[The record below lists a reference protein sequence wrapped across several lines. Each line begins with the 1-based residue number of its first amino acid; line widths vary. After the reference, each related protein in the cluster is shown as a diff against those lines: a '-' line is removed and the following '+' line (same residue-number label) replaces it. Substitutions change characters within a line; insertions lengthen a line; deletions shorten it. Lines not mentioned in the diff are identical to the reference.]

1 VNASVLQGKSV
12 EIMPVNSQI
21 DACSTQ
27 AQDFQA
33 LGKQLGLNVT
43 IYNDSGVPTQW
54 MAGIEAATAARDQ
67 AIVGLCGI
75 VPQLVSSQLQAA
87 HAAGLSFI
95 DGNYNET
102 NYYTGLDGETAV
114 NTTQGITDDVD
125 EAILNQNGKAMHALV
140 VTSPSI
146 IQGPAGAAAAQTAV
160 QAACPKVCSVVNLS
174 IPIQNW
180 ATSTQSEVQQ
190 ELVSHPD
197 INAVI
202 IVFDGIVQFAYNAVA
217 SMHRPGL
224 EIYTWGGSRT
234 VEAYMLEHGSLIAAD
249 PGPDEQWDA
258 WEAMDQ
264 TIRLLSGKPA
274 ASVNNEVAPNRFWT
288 PDNVAEFFGPAGTY
302 GNRGFDDGAFIN
314 GFFTLWG
321 VPPSSSA
328 FSAFTTGTS

>member
-1 VNASVLQGKSV
+1 
-12 EIMPVNSQI
+12 
-21 DACSTQ
+21 
-27 AQDFQA
+27 
-33 LGKQLGLNVT
+33 
-43 IYNDSGVPTQW
+43 
-54 MAGIEAATAARDQ
+54 
-67 AIVGLCGI
+67 
-75 VPQLVSSQLQAA
+75 
-87 HAAGLSFI
+87 
-95 DGNYNET
+95 
-102 NYYTGLDGETAV
+102 
-114 NTTQGITDDVD
+114 
-125 EAILNQNGKAMHALV
+125 
-140 VTSPSI
+140 
-146 IQGPAGAAAAQTAV
+146 
-160 QAACPKVCSVVNLS
+160 
-174 IPIQNW
+174 
-180 ATSTQSEVQQ
+180 
-190 ELVSHPD
+190 
-197 INAVI
+197 
-202 IVFDGIVQFAYNAVA
+202 
-217 SMHRPGL
+217 MHRPGL